1 MHAGRALPSR
11 TFSQPTVLSMNLPRP
26 MSGVPRELVDP
37 QAFLRRPVRDKNCI
51 AGVIQAADVWGI

>member
-1 MHAGRALPSR
+1 
-11 TFSQPTVLSMNLPRP
+11 MNLPRP